1 MTHSRI
7 LHAQRGFTLI
17 ELAAVMIICGLMVG
31 GALLTIPPY
40 LQKVKV
46 ESTQERFDLV
56 LNALSTY
63 TQRHYRL
70 PCPADSDGANR
81 GMERNGGHCFQN
93 ANNETLYQMTEGV
106 IPWRELGLAESDV
119 IDGWGRYITYKP
131 APQLTVNTY
140 DTAMQTDP
148 AGADIHNACR
158 NQVWYDAG
166 RNHLNRQK
174 ALFCCN
180 SHPKTAYLNS
190 HANTSTANVGY
201 SKNTPPPEWKR
212 NAVVMTGTLAG
223 TTLPLTSNV
232 ASTSA
237 WIDDYRATDSSNSD
251 LYTAGSFD
259 KIYDD
264 AADAPLMR
272 ASGHAV
278 TLISHGGNGFFAFMK
293 NTASNTRLNATM
305 NGTAAPSTTATVSV
319 DETRNVWPA
328 TAFAGSIAHPKSNDV
343 AGRIAFDPL
352 GRSTGA
358 SDDMVVYQRS
368 DALFARSG
376 AATCTR
382 PARTDVPYTCPGFS
396 YGNYIYALD
405 NSTSMRETFADGK
418 TRWQAAI
425 EALRG
430 APSGAPNASKSI
442 ITPHIQSEGTND
454 TVDPDVIGYT
464 PLAASGCN
472 TKDKLTLT
480 KENTFL
486 NYDPITGKAIKGIDP
501 ITGLELSIND
511 AAGANALIN
520 KILGKI
526 NPDPGT
532 MINCTPLFH
541 TLLESA
547 KLVGYGSGLEPS
559 SIMVVSD
566 GEDNVFGG
574 GTGDKNGS
582 GAFKEIK
589 NYSHMVAYSDGD
601 IKAALMDTND
611 YVYLRTKTQA
621 EIDAVLNPLVP
632 SIKAAKNKEL
642 TEKIAA
648 LQKEIAKG
656 TMTRD
661 DVIGAFLNLRY
672 PNLRVQIVDIG
683 KAGNTEKISKKTRG
697 HYMQPNNQAQ
707 LDKYLKELNSC
718 IGKSS

>member
-1 MTHSRI
+1 MTHSKT

-40 LQKVKV
+40 LQKAKV

-180 SHPKTAYLNS
+180 SHPKTAYLTGR
-190 HANTSTANVGY
+190 ANTSTANVAYNKG
-201 SKNTPPPEWKR
+201 TIPDWKR
-212 NAVVMTGTLAG
+212 NAVVMSGTLANN
-223 TTLPLTSNV
+223 TLPVNSNV

-237 WIDDYRATDSSNSD
+237 WIDDYRATDSSNSA

-259 KIYDD
+259 NVYDD

-305 NGTAAPSTTATVSV
+305 NGTSAPTTAANVSI
-319 DETRNVWPA
+319 DESRNVWPA

-343 AGRIAFDPL
+343 AGRIAVDPL
-352 GRSTGA
+352 GRSAGA
-358 SDDMVVYQRS
+358 SDDMVAYQRS
-368 DALFARSG
+368 DALFSRAG

-405 NSTSMRETFADGK
+405 NSTSMNSSFGGGK
-418 TRWQAAI
+418 TRWQVAI

-430 APSGAPNASKSI
+430 SYNGAPDAAKSI
-442 ITPHIQSEGTND
+442 IAPHITSEGIND
-454 TVDPDVIGYT
+454 KIDPDLIGYT

-472 TKDKLTLT
+472 SNNKLTLGKDT
-480 KENTFL
+480 TFL
-486 NYDPITGKAIKGIDP
+486 NYDPVTGKAIKGIDP
-501 ITGLELSIND
+501 VTGLEVSITD
-511 AAGANALIN
+511 EAGAKALIN
-520 KILGKI
+520 KTLNKI
-526 NPDPGT
+526 NPNPGT
-532 MINCTPLFH
+532 MINCTPLYH

-547 KLVGYGSGLEPS
+547 KLVGYGSGQEPS
-559 SIMVVSD
+559 AIMVLSD
-566 GEDNVFGG
+566 GEDNSFPSSAS
-574 GTGDKNGS
+574 GT
-582 GAFKEIK
+582 FTEIK
-589 NYSHMVAYSDGD
+589 KYSYMTAFTDAD
-601 IKAALMDTND
+601 IKASLMDTKE
-611 YVYLRTKTQA
+611 YAYLKLKTPA
-621 EIDAVLNPLVP
+621 EIDAALNPLVA
-632 SIKAAKNKEL
+632 STKAAKNTEL
-642 TEKIAA
+642 TAKITE
-648 LQKEIAKG
+648 LQRAINAG
-656 TMTRD
+656 GMTRD

-683 KAGNTEKISKKTRG
+683 NADVTKKIASRTRG
-697 HYMQPNNQAQ
+697 DYISPNNASE
-707 LDKYLKELNSC
+707 LEAYLKKFNSC

>member
-1 MTHSRI
+1 MTQNSI
-7 LHAQRGFTLI
+7 SQAQRGFTLI

-40 LQKVKV
+40 LQKMKV

-93 ANNETLYQMTEGV
+93 TNNETLYQMTEGV

-180 SHPKTAYLNS
+180 SHPKTAYLTGR
-190 HANTSTANVGY
+190 ANTSTANVSY
-201 SKNTPPPEWKR
+201 SKGAVPDWKR
-212 NAVVMTGTLAG
+212 NAVVMTGTLANN
-223 TTLPLTSNV
+223 TLPLTSNV

-237 WIDDYRATDSSNSD
+237 WIDDYRATDSSDSD

-259 KIYDD
+259 NVYDS
-264 AADAPLMR
+264 AADAPLIR

-278 TLISHGGNGFFAFMK
+278 TLISHGGNGYFAFMK
-293 NTASNTRLNATM
+293 NTAGNTRLNATM
-305 NGTAAPSTTATVSV
+305 NGTGAPTTTANVSI

-343 AGRIAFDPL
+343 AGRVAFDPL
-352 GRSTGA
+352 GRSAGA
-358 SDDMVVYQRS
+358 SDDMVAYQRS
-368 DALFARSG
+368 DALFSRAG

-396 YGNYIYALD
+396 YGNYVYALD
-405 NSTSMRETFADGK
+405 NSTSMKERFADTGK
-418 TRWQAAI
+418 SRWDVAI
-425 EALRG
+425 AALRG
-430 APSGAPNASKSI
+430 SNTPRPDADKSI
-442 ITPHIQSEGTND
+442 ISPHIISEGAND
-454 TVDPDVIGYT
+454 KIDPDVIGYT

-472 TKDKLTLT
+472 ARDQLTLT
-480 KENTFL
+480 KEGTFL
-486 NYDPITGKAIKGIDP
+486 NYDPLTGKAAKGIDP
-501 ITGLELSIND
+501 VTGLEISIND
-511 AAGANALIN
+511 PDGAKALVD

-526 NPDPGT
+526 NPNPGT
-532 MINCTPLFH
+532 MINCTPLYH

-547 KLVGYGSGLEPS
+547 KLVGYGSGQEPS
-559 SIMVVSD
+559 AIMVLSD
-566 GEDNVFGG
+566 GEDNRFPNSAS
-574 GTGDKNGS
+574 GTFN
-582 GAFKEIK
+582 EIK
-589 NYSHMVAYSDGD
+589 KYSYMVSYSDED
-601 IKAALMDTND
+601 VKATLMDTKD
-611 YVYLRTKTQA
+611 YAYLRNKSQA

-632 SIKAAKNKEL
+632 AIKAAKNTEL
-642 TEKIAA
+642 TEKIKE
-648 LQKEIAKG
+648 LQKQINSSG
-656 TMTRD
+656 MTRD
-661 DVIGAFLNLRY
+661 DVIGAFLSLRY

-683 KAGNTEKISKKTRG
+683 KANVTQKIATRTRG
-697 HYMQPNNQAQ
+697 HYIRPNNESE
-707 LDKYLKELNSC
+707 LKRYMEDFNSC

>member
-1 MTHSRI
+1 MTQNKT
-7 LHAQRGFTLI
+7 LHTQRGFTLI
-17 ELAAVMIICGLMVG
+17 ELAVVMIVCGLMIG
-31 GALLTIPPY
+31 GALLTIPPFTH
-40 LQKVKV
+40 KMKV

-93 ANNETLYQMTEGV
+93 TNNETLYQMTEGV

-131 APQLTVNTY
+131 APQLTVDTY
-140 DTAMQTDP
+140 DTAMQSDP

-190 HANTSTANVGY
+190 RANTSTANVSYTKG
-201 SKNTPPPEWKR
+201 SVPAWKQ

-223 TTLPLTSNV
+223 TTLPATSNV

-237 WIDDYRATDSSNSD
+237 WIDDYRATDSSNSA
-251 LYTAGSFD
+251 LFTAGSFD
-259 KIYDD
+259 NVYDD
-264 AADAPLMR
+264 AADAPLIR

-305 NGTAAPSTTATVSV
+305 NGTAAPSTTATVSI

-328 TAFAGSIAHPKSNDV
+328 TAFAGSMAHPKSNDV
-343 AGRIAFDPL
+343 AGRVAFDPL

-358 SDDMVVYQRS
+358 SDDMVAYQRS

-405 NSTSMRETFADGK
+405 NSTSMNSNFGGGK
-418 TRWQAAI
+418 TRWQVGI

-430 APSGAPNASKSI
+430 SYSGAPNADNSI
-442 ITPHIQSEGTND
+442 IAPHILSEGAND
-454 TVDPDVIGYT
+454 KIDPDVIGYT

-472 TKDKLTLT
+472 AKDQLTLT
-480 KENTFL
+480 KEGTFL
-486 NYDPITGKAIKGIDP
+486 NYDPLTGKAIKGIDP
-501 ITGLELSIND
+501 ITGLEVSITD
-511 AAGANALIN
+511 PSGAQALID
-520 KILGKI
+520 KTLGKI
-526 NPDPGT
+526 NPNPAT
-532 MINCTPLFH
+532 MINCTPLYH

-547 KLVGYGSGLEPS
+547 KLVGYGSGQEPS
-559 SIMVVSD
+559 AIMVLSD
-566 GEDNVFGG
+566 GEDNRFPSSAS
-574 GTGDKNGS
+574 GTFN
-582 GAFKEIK
+582 EIK
-589 NYSHMVAYSDGD
+589 KYSYMVAYTDED
-601 IKAALMDTND
+601 VKAALMDTKD
-611 YVYLRTKTQA
+611 YAYLRLKTQA

-632 SIKAAKNKEL
+632 SIKTAKNTEL
-642 TEKIAA
+642 TAQIAE
-648 LQKEIAKG
+648 LQKLINAG
-656 TMTRD
+656 SMTRD
-661 DVIGAFLNLRY
+661 DVMGAFLNLRY

-683 KAGNTEKISKKTRG
+683 NANLTKKISTRTRG
-697 HYMQPNNQAQ
+697 DYIRPNNA
-707 LDKYLKELNSC
+707 DELEAYMKKFNSC